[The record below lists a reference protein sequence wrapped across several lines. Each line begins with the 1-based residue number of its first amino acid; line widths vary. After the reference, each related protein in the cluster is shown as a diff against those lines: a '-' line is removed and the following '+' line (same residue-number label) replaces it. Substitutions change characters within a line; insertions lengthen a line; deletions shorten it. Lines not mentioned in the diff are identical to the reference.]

1 MKDMSNIVYWYKNQ
15 VVITYHSPIPMGAK
29 KDDVLNAI
37 SNYEQDIHRQLP
49 QQEDKPSYRLQ
60 QIGHNAMGGQS
71 TDAAL
76 ASGDASD
83 LDGIYLF
90 PPPIPATLQPR
101 AQEARIAVFY
111 TIEVDPEKSKTM
123 QASMDGAMSSNMD
136 HTLPFIEHLHQHVK
150 IGIEFS
156 AMPHWFWSGV
166 QDGFHGC
173 PISPPIPVPDQGIPG
188 YYKMGIQ
195 KLVDNSPLLEQTGK
209 GVVVFVLDTLPSSD
223 QLSDPN
229 GVGKNNMLW
238 QKMKQG
244 TQAIKTH
251 YLDVP
256 DQHKTAK
263 TGKDIYGRLVGFPMV
278 DHGLTIAGIVRDLAP
293 DAQIECIQV
302 LNEYGVGDT
311 NTLYKVLRS
320 IEYRM
325 QKDGD
330 LHGKPIVV
338 NLSLVAVPPEADWAR
353 FQWYKQPGEQYP
365 ERLKRLL
372 KGLAERM
379 QCMALQGVVFVASA
393 GNDSDPRDTMM
404 NPEETRFGPRYP
416 AAFAYGDQGLKVNTM
431 IPVGAVNRDGK
442 AALYSN
448 HPGEGGLGTTGGDLP
463 RPDPWMPSAIA
474 HINARVDLTQPI
486 DAICG
491 VYSSPCYPALSEH
504 DHYPPLSGCSPE
516 PPEYPEYQVS
526 PRSTW
531 AYWSGT
537 SFATPI
543 VSALAARVLQS
554 HKPTAS
560 STSEHIDV
568 HRAILQ
574 ACAETTNWT
583 GSEIEGKSVPMIR
596 VKQTWEKV

>member
-15 VVITYHSPIPMGAK
+15 VVITYHSQISVKASNN
-29 KDDVLNAI
+29 DVLNTI
-37 SNYEQDIHRQLP
+37 SPYEQAINDRLRQDQTPYYLR
-49 QQEDKPSYRLQ
+49 QVGQNGMAS
-60 QIGHNAMGGQS
+60 QS

-76 ASGDASD
+76 ASGDSTD

-90 PPPIPATLQPR
+90 PTPTGRLINQS
-101 AQEARIAVFY
+101 EALIAVFY
-111 TIEVDPEKSKTM
+111 TIEVDPQKSKTM
-123 QASMDGAMSSNMD
+123 QSSMDGTMSGKMD

-150 IGIEFS
+150 IRGIEFS

-173 PISPPIPVPDQGIPG
+173 PTSPPIPVPDQVVPG
-188 YYKMGIQ
+188 YYKMSIQ

-209 GVVVFVLDTLPSSD
+209 GVVVFVLDTLPSSE
-223 QLSDPN
+223 QLSDPI
-229 GVGKNNMLW
+229 GKKNMLW
-238 QKMKQG
+238 QKMIVEG
-244 TQAIKTH
+244 AQAIKTH

-311 NTLYKVLRS
+311 NTLYNALRS
-320 IEYRM
+320 IENRM

-330 LHGKPIVV
+330 LQGKPIVV

-353 FQWYKQPGEQYP
+353 FHWKKLPGDKPPDQ
-365 ERLKRLL
+365 LKRML
-372 KGLAERM
+372 KGLAGRM
-379 QCMALQGVVFVASA
+379 QSLALQGVVFVASV

-416 AAFAYGDQGLKVNTM
+416 AAFASADQDLKVSTM

-442 AALYSN
+442 ATLYSN
-448 HPGEGGLGTTGGDLP
+448 HPGEGGLGATGGDLP

-474 HINARVDLTQPI
+474 HINARVDPTQPI

-491 VYSSPCYPALSEH
+491 VYSSPYYPALSEH
-504 DHYPPLSGCSPE
+504 DHYPPLSPDSPE

-537 SFATPI
+537 SFAAPI
-543 VSALAARVLQS
+543 ITALAARVLQD
-554 HKPTAS
+554 HKATAS
-560 STSEHIDV
+560 STSERIDV
-568 HRAILQ
+568 RQAIIQ
-574 ACAETTNWT
+574 ASAETTNWT
-583 GSEIEGKSVPMIR
+583 GSVIEGKSAPVIR
-596 VKQTWEKV
+596 VTQTYE